1 MNTLIIGSGF
11 GLYGYLPSAFK
22 FSKKIYLNNK
32 YEKIIKKRKNLKGYL
47 NKIIWYLDINSIV
60 NQIDY
65 IIIAQKPKHQHA
77 IVFKIL
83 NLIKPKHLFL
93 EKPISN
99 NPKNS
104 LKLIKILNKKK
115 VTFSVGYIFKYL
127 SWYKFIKKNLTKKK
141 KFTINWEIKINK
153 KNNLWKYNI
162 SEGGGLIRFY
172 AIHLIRL
179 LFDLNIT
186 KLKKKII
193 KKNKI
198 YFYFSDKL
206 KNDFYINVRLSKSNK
221 FTVTYN
227 DEVYYKGY
235 SPFLKKINKNNDPR
249 VNVINNYIND
259 IFKNY
264 KTNYIYE
271 KNFILFWK
279 KLEK

>member
-22 FSKKIYLNNK
+22 FSKKIYLNRK
-32 YEKIIKKRKNLKGYL
+32 YERIIKKRKSLKSFL
-47 NKIIWYLDINSIV
+47 KKVIWYLDINLII
-60 NQIDY
+60 NKIDY
-65 IIIAQKPKHQHA
+65 IIIAQKPRYQHS

-83 NLIKPKHLFL
+83 ALIKPKHLFL

-104 LKLIKILNKKK
+104 LKLIKFLNKKK
-115 VTFSVGYIFKYL
+115 INFSVGYILKYL

-141 KFTINWEIKINK
+141 KISIKWEIRVNK

-162 SEGGGLIRFY
+162 SEGGGLVRFY

-179 LFDLNIT
+179 LFDLKFT
-186 KLKKKII
+186 RLKKKII
-193 KKNKI
+193 KKNEI
-198 YFYFSDKL
+198 CFYFSDKF
-206 KNDFYINVRLSKSNK
+206 KNDFYINVKLSMSDK
-221 FTVTYN
+221 FVITFDDKVH
-227 DEVYYKGY
+227 YKGY
-235 SPFLKKINKNNDPR
+235 SPFLKKIDKNNDPR
-249 VNVINNYIND
+249 VSIINNYIND

-271 KNFILFWK
+271 KNFILFWE

>member
-32 YEKIIKKRKNLKGYL
+32 YERFIKKRKSLKGYIK
-47 NKIIWYLDINSIV
+47 KIIWYLDLNSIV
-60 NQIDY
+60 SQVDY
-65 IIIAQKPKHQHA
+65 IIVAQKPKDQHS
-77 IVFKIL
+77 IVFEIL
-83 NLIKPKHLFL
+83 KLIKPKHLFL

-115 VTFSVGYIFKYL
+115 INFSVGYIFKYL

-141 KFTINWEIKINK
+141 KFSINWEIKINK

-162 SEGGGLIRFY
+162 SEGGGLVRFY

-179 LFDLNIT
+179 LFDLRFTI
-186 KLKKKII
+186 LKK
-193 KKNKI
+193 
-198 YFYFSDKL
+198 YFFFSDKL
-206 KNDFYINVRLSKSNK
+206 KNDFYINLKLSKVDK
-221 FTVTYN
+221 FVLTFN
-227 DEVYYKGY
+227 DMVYYK
-235 SPFLKKINKNNDPR
+235 SDNPFLKKIDKNNDPR
-249 VNVINNYIND
+249 VNIINKYIND
-259 IFKNY
+259 IFKDY

-271 KNFILFWK
+271 KNFILFWE